1 MRHLQVRPSI
11 VRPGNKARVFWN
23 VSNVES
29 CSVSGTNGDS
39 WIGIASGALGTATS
53 PIMGRTTF
61 TLHCDANDGAFAAEH
76 QRERECFHY
85 ADVDGDLSGHTVIG
99 RSNPQSHLVLPTL
112 PLALLSASRATV
124 YDCKRSD
131 GSKRCVSANTNS
143 PSG

>member
-1 MRHLQVRPSI
+1 MRPTI

-61 TLHCDANDGAFAAEH
+61 TLHCDAYDGASP
-76 QRERECFHY
+76 
-85 ADVDGDLSGHTVIG
+85 LSINESVSVSIT
-99 RSNPQSHLVLPTL
+99 PTW
-112 PLALLSASRATV
+112 TEI
-124 YDCKRSD
+124 
-131 GSKRCVSANTNS
+131 
-143 PSG
+143 